1 MSTAT
6 QFHKMTFKEL
16 GIRVVLT
23 HIYKNRVN
31 KE

>member
-16 GIRVVLT
+16 GIRVSGT
-23 HIYKNRVN
+23 YIYTKTG
-31 KE
+31 